1 MNESRFLGLSLTA
14 FALLR
19 NALLII
25 LLVAVLIVFF
35 GVPLPVSGSSMVPN
49 FQSGELVVIEKMS
62 YFGDNNI
69 RRGDVVAARFPAD
82 PKKTRLI
89 KRVIGLPGEFIEY
102 TDGQFHIDGKLL
114 DERYPITIGIPPY
127 EEISSIQLRANEYF
141 LVGDNRPG
149 SSDSRLWGPVQQ
161 EDIQGRAAFVLFPF
175 GNVRYIDRLTSAP
188 LAP

>member
-1 MNESRFLGLSLTA
+1 MAA

-25 LLVAVLIVFF
+25 LLVALIIVFF

-49 FQSGELVVIEKMS
+49 FQSGELVVVEKIS
-62 YFGDNNI
+62 YFGGKGVQ
-69 RRGDVVAARFPAD
+69 RGDVVAARFPAD

-102 TDGQFHIDGKLL
+102 RDSQFHVDGALL
-114 DERYPITIGIPPY
+114 EEQYPITAGTPPY
-127 EEISSIQLRANEYF
+127 QEITSLQLKQDEYF

-149 SSDSRLWGPVQQ
+149 SSDSRLWGPVQRQ
-161 EDIQGRAAFVLFPF
+161 DIQGRAAFVLFPISQI
-175 GNVRYIDRLTSAP
+175 RYVDRLSSARQVE
-188 LAP
+188 